1 MNTECPRTTC
11 SGLPVD
17 ALRLIAFSVPGI
29 DAMLRAET
37 VGVTGTA
44 AAAPLVAGGT
54 AIAGAVGGAVLG
66 VTTTGRAC
74 AAQAVATINSAASP
88 TEWPL
93 PRIDDTGFRAVL
105 KMCGVTGNGP
115 F

>member
-1 MNTECPRTTC
+1 
-11 SGLPVD
+11 LPVD

-37 VGVTGTA
+37 VGATGTA
-44 AAAPLVAGGT
+44 AAAPLAAGGT
-54 AIAGAVGGAVLG
+54 MIAGAVGGAVLG
-66 VTTTGRAC
+66 VTTAGRFC
-74 AAQAVATINSAASP
+74 AAQAVAVINSTASP

-93 PRIDDTGFRAVL
+93 PRIDDTGFRAFL
-105 KMCGVTGNGP
+105 KSCGFTENCP

>member
-1 MNTECPRTTC
+1 
-11 SGLPVD
+11 
-17 ALRLIAFSVPGI
+17 LRLIAFSVPGI

-37 VGVTGTA
+37 VGATTA

-54 AIAGAVGGAVLG
+54 TIAGAVGGAVLG
-66 VTTTGRAC
+66 VTTTGRSC

-93 PRIDDTGFRAVL
+93 PRIDDTGFRAFL
-105 KMCGVTGNGP
+105 KICGFTGNCP